1 MKDGLYFGIDVACAK
16 GKTLPAAGLVTRSGI
31 RTLANLRAPGSPL
44 PPKGCGNRVIAEDVL
59 EAKRFA
65 VEACGWLK
73 ELEKQSSMKII
84 KIAIDAPRR
93 PRSPHLSVRD
103 SESDLQEACI
113 QFIKTPTEHEFS
125 AKRKEAAAHLQ
136 AGNPVASLPGANLWW
151 MCIGFALF
159 ETLTDHWDCV
169 ETYPQAILHQI
180 KYVGAH
186 KSKDHA
192 KQLAHIISISGI
204 QELSTESLRV
214 RSFGAPH
221 DRIDALMSAW
231 VASLSP
237 NQIDQFG
244 TAPEDQIWV
253 PALAI

>member
-1 MKDGLYFGIDVACAK
+1 MKDGLYIGIDVACAK
-16 GKTLPAAGLVTRSGI
+16 SKTLPFAGLVLRSGI
-31 RTLANLRAPGSPL
+31 RTLANLREQAFPS
-44 PPKGCGNRVIAEDVL
+44 PPKGYGNRVIAQDIL

-65 VEACGWLK
+65 VEVYVWLR
-73 ELEKQSSMKII
+73 EIEKQSSNKII

-93 PRSPHLSVRD
+93 PRLPHLSVRD
-103 SESDLQEACI
+103 SEQALQEANI

-151 MCIGFALF
+151 MCVGFALF

-169 ETYPQAILHQI
+169 ETYPQAILHHI

-204 QELSTESLRV
+204 HELSTESLRG
-214 RSFGAPH
+214 RSCGAPH
-221 DRIDALMSAW
+221 DRVDALMSAW
-231 VASLSP
+231 VASLPPS
-237 NQIDQFG
+237 QIHPFG
-244 TAPEDQIWV
+244 TVPEDQICV
-253 PALAI
+253 PILTI